1 MIDRDSQLDKV
12 LMGAPIGI
20 AAAAVAYGGGHW
32 VLVVMLGV
40 VSLLITAAASVEVW
54 RSGAIGYA
62 SLGLALMVLPVGFA
76 GLLLAERQFAA
87 PGSELKRDA
96 GGSGLERTTG
106 VARAGEHVQPPV
118 SGKTTDLVTF
128 SEVAQ
133 LLRTAKRATMSPTL
147 GAELPA
153 DVRYAVDRVRAWETV
168 GVRHV
173 GAVDPATGQPL
184 LPPVRIEALNRA
196 RRSFEDK
203 IALEGRR
210 AVLTVEEA
218 AWAAHTLGDNP

>member
-20 AAAAVAYGGGHW
+20 ASAAVAYGGGHW

-54 RSGAIGYA
+54 KSGAVGYA

-76 GLLLAERQFAA
+76 GLLLAERQFAS
-87 PGSELKRDA
+87 PDSEVRRVA

-106 VARAGEHVQPPV
+106 VGRSGEHVQPPV
-118 SGKTTDLVTF
+118 SGKPTDMVTF
-128 SEVAQ
+128 AEVAQ

-147 GAELPA
+147 SADLPA
-153 DVRYAVDRVRAWETV
+153 DVRYAVDRVRVWEAV
-168 GVRHV
+168 GVRQV
-173 GAVDPATGQPL
+173 SAIDAATGQSL
-184 LPPVRIEALNRA
+184 LPPARVEALNRA

-210 AVLTVEEA
+210 ALLTVEEA